1 MKFINA
7 PVVKLEDLKDFKF
20 LLLKSATLIIT
31 KVTSNEKNK
40 Y

>member
-1 MKFINA
+1 MKFINGL
-7 PVVKLEDLKDFKF
+7 VVKLEDLKDFKF
-20 LLLKSATLIIT
+20 LLLKSTALTIT